1 MIEFNRFTL
10 NNGIRVIHQEDNS
23 ISTVV
28 LNTLYNVGARDENPK
43 QTGFA
48 HLFEHLMFAGSKN
61 VPSFDEEIEKAG
73 GSNNA
78 FTNNEYTN
86 YYISV
91 PAENVETAFWLE
103 SDRMLALNINETSLN
118 VQKGVVIEEFKQRCY
133 SAPFGLLWHHL
144 REMLTQ
150 IAPTAGLP

>member
-1 MIEFNRFTL
+1 MIKYNRFTL
-10 NNGIRVIHQEDNS
+10 DNGLRVIHQEDKT

-28 LNTLYNVGARDENPK
+28 VNTLYNVGARDESTDK
-43 QTGFA
+43 TGFA

-91 PAENVETAFWLE
+91 PAENIETAF
-103 SDRMLALNINETSLN
+103 
-118 VQKGVVIEEFKQRCY
+118 G
-133 SAPFGLLWHHL
+133 
-144 REMLTQ
+144 
-150 IAPTAGLP
+150 